1 MRGQRLFVRALEASD
16 SDDVRAFLAQHSN
29 RAVEVPARG
38 LLGKIVGNL
47 VAVMSISITAD
58 AVRIDDL
65 TVAKELRRKRIGRFM
80 VREALQLAKQMDR
93 GQVAVDDGGSA
104 GEFFRRVGFVS
115 DGPRMVLRVG

>member
-16 SDDVRAFLAQHSN
+16 NDDVRAFLAQHSN

-65 TVAKELRRKRIGRFM
+65 TVAKELR
-80 VREALQLAKQMDR
+80 Q
-93 GQVAVDDGGSA
+93 AVDRDI
-104 GEFFRRVGFVS
+104 
-115 DGPRMVLRVG
+115 